1 MPALYLFISKNN
13 TPCPL
18 PKGRG
23 NFTPLENHRLL
34 SVVTIIIIYRLWH
47 KATVCLRERAC
58 SLTRV
63 YYKEPLIP
71 TVYGNTTGLKPA
83 ELRMLERLYRR
94 KTPPNMVITPEAA
107 RALTEASAEIGRQ
120 VGLIMDRSGSIRN
133 VLVGTNKDILIP
145 DLSEH
150 RLGSKRLRG
159 VRFIHTHLKEMP
171 LNQEDL
177 TDLALLRLDLIA
189 ALAARPDGLPGSISI
204 AHLLPPNPEEQLY
217 EVLPLQA
224 VHTINIDAAN
234 FIVDLEREMERAQ
247 GAREVAQKDRAIL
260 VSVSKKSKQEQEESI
275 EELKELTRSDGIA
288 VLDTVVQRLHDINP
302 KYLLGEGKLKELII
316 RSQQLGADLIV
327 FDQNLTPAQVKA
339 IGDITEMRVIDRT
352 QLILDIFARR
362 AHSGDGKVQVEL
374 AQLKYRLPRLSERST
389 ALSRLTGGIGGRGPG
404 ETRLEVDMRRARD
417 KIRRLEK
424 QLDALGRARDQ
435 RRERRVKSEIPI
447 VSIAGYTNAGKS
459 TLFNTLT
466 KSDVKAE
473 NLLFATLDTATRRL
487 RFPRDREVV
496 ITDTVGFIKDLPKDL
511 LGAFK
516 ATLDEMQD
524 ADLILHVVDISNP
537 RFEQQMESVDN
548 LLIELG
554 LDTIPK
560 LAVFNKADLVN
571 ALWARAVAARF
582 NGVVCSAIDP
592 GSFGDLLKEIEK
604 KVWEEKSSAFSV
616 QSSE

>member
-1 MPALYLFISKNN
+1 
-13 TPCPL
+13 
-18 PKGRG
+18 
-23 NFTPLENHRLL
+23 
-34 SVVTIIIIYRLWH
+34 
-47 KATVCLRERAC
+47 
-58 SLTRV
+58 
-63 YYKEPLIP
+63 
-71 TVYGNTTGLKPA
+71 
-83 ELRMLERLYRR
+83 MLERLYRR

-107 RALTEASAEIGRQ
+107 RALTEVSAEIGRQ

-204 AHLLPPNPEEQLY
+204 AHLLPPNPEEKLY
-217 EVLPLQA
+217 EVLPPQA
-224 VHTINIDAAN
+224 VHGVDIDAAN
-234 FIVDLEREMERAQ
+234 FIADLEREMERAQ
-247 GAREVAQKDRAIL
+247 SAREVAKKDRAIL
-260 VSVSKKSKQEQEESI
+260 VSVSKKSKHEQEESV
-275 EELKELTRSDGIA
+275 EELKELVRSDGIT

-417 KIRRLEK
+417 RIRRLEK
-424 QLDALGRARDQ
+424 QLDALGKARDQ
-435 RRERRVKSEIPI
+435 RRERRIKSEVPI

-524 ADLILHVVDISNP
+524 ADLILHVVDLSNQ

-582 NGVVCSAIDP
+582 NGIVCSAINP
-592 GSFGDLLKEIEK
+592 GTFGDLLKEIEK
-604 KVWEEKSSAFSV
+604 RAWPEERSQKEEAAAV
-616 QSSE
+616 D